1 MPSICHNMQIMK
13 NLKQISHI
21 RHSEKR
27 SHNENKQTYKYI
39 HEIHHFS
46 FLLFVLS
53 WKRLVDDWWA
63 AHHLLVIPLLQSC
76 QFFLSLRQQ
85 STQDLLCS
93 VDGYFCTISAL
104 PPQKIWG
111 DVNSHKFC
119 TYHQFY
125 LWDQIFFLKLRGLL
139 QSNWSIL
146 CPSSLFPALSL
157 LQHGLAVVLCRVV
170 ILA

>member
-1 MPSICHNMQIMK
+1 MLSICHNMQIMK

-63 AHHLLVIPLLQSC
+63 AHHLLVIPLLQS
-76 QFFLSLRQQ
+76 LPILPLIKTAIDSR
-85 STQDLLCS
+85 SS
-93 VDGYFCTISAL
+93 VFCWWVFCTISAL

-146 CPSSLFPALSL
+146 CPGSWFPVLSL

>member
-1 MPSICHNMQIMK
+1 MKTNKLTNTFMKSITFLFNFLCCHENSQ
-13 NLKQISHI
+13 LTTDGPHI
-21 RHSEKR
+21 TCWSSLCFNH
-27 SHNENKQTYKYI
+27 
-39 HEIHHFS
+39 
-46 FLLFVLS
+46 
-53 WKRLVDDWWA
+53 
-63 AHHLLVIPLLQSC
+63 C